1 MSEVNFIT
9 NEARVEKK
17 VPEFLEQQPTL
28 CLENGTE
35 FPGSPLELPDELT
48 SSDHSWEFVDQ
59 DVSDLPSGTVLRTAH
74 RWPEFFV
81 QETHLAQTSD
91 SHL

>member
-1 MSEVNFIT
+1 MKLESK
-9 NEARVEKK
+9 KK

-35 FPGSPLELPDELT
+35 FPHGSPFQLPDELT

-59 DVSDLPSGTVLRTAH
+59 DVSDLSSEAPQLAG
-74 RWPEFFV
+74 
-81 QETHLAQTSD
+81 ETIRKSPADCTPVA
-91 SHL
+91 

>member
-1 MSEVNFIT
+1 MSEVNFIA

-28 CLENGTE
+28 CLENGMNGTE
-35 FPGSPLELPDELT
+35 FPHGSPFQLPDELT

-59 DVSDLPSGTVLRTAH
+59 DVSDLSSEAPQIAG
-74 RWPEFFV
+74 
-81 QETHLAQTSD
+81 ETIRNSPADCTPVA
-91 SHL
+91 